1 MTLRKQSRFNDLY
14 CLFVSL
20 MFAPDELIFGR
31 PSALLQLYLCS
42 IHKLMRILAHRLF
55 AAGVKTA
62 SMPKLGERKR
72 LVVATNGAIWLVEVS
87 VSAFLA

>member
-1 MTLRKQSRFNDLY
+1 MIY
-14 CLFVSL
+14 
-20 MFAPDELIFGR
+20 APDELIFGR

-42 IHKLMRILAHRLF
+42 IHKLIRILSHRLV
-55 AAGVKTA
+55 AAVVKTA

-72 LVVATNGAIWLVEVS
+72 LVVATNDAIWLVEVS